1 MLNYKI
7 NMLNKNWKH
16 IGLFSQNARNI
27 PDRSGIYLIIDL
39 KKRVLNV
46 PIGVDVLYAGKA
58 TKLKDRFR
66 SHYSII
72 REHNKKLSTYLQSK
86 ILEFWFIEVDK
97 NELNFYETTVI
108 KEMDKY
114 NPNLTNI
121 LKMKTKKTIGE
132 I

>member
-58 TKLKDRFR
+58 TKLKNRFR

-72 REHNKKLSTYLQSK
+72 REHNKKLSSHLQSK